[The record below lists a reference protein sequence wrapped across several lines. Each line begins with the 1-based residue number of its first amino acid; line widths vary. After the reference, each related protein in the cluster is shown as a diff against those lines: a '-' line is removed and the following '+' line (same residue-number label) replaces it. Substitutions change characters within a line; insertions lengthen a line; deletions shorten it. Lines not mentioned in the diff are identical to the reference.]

1 MTRSRKISVS
11 LPEDIA
17 AVLDG
22 VDNASAYVAE
32 AVRERAQRDSTREM
46 MRRHG
51 YEVTDAGVEKWRER
65 LAALD
70 RMRDDAA

>member
-1 MTRSRKISVS
+1 MARSRKHSAS
-11 LPEDIA
+11 LPD
-17 AVLDG
+17 D
-22 VDNASAYVAE
+22 AS
-32 AVRERAQRDSTREM
+32 ERARRDATREM
-46 MRRHG
+46 MRRHD